1 MSNSD
6 NSHHEPGMELF
17 EPGSAPHSGLSPE
30 ADFLIAQLLQ
40 QGIPTAPGLTLS
52 QLRELSHQ
60 VSSTAPQSGAAAP
73 VSSPESRARTRPQPR
88 R

>member
-6 NSHHEPGMELF
+6 NSEHEPSLEVSD
-17 EPGSAPHSGLSPE
+17 PRSAPHSGLPTE
-30 ADFLIAQLLQ
+30 ADFLIARLLQ

-52 QLRELSHQ
+52 QLRELSDQ
-60 VSSTAPQSGAAAP
+60 VSSVALQSR
-73 VSSPESRARTRPQPR
+73 ESRARTRPQPR